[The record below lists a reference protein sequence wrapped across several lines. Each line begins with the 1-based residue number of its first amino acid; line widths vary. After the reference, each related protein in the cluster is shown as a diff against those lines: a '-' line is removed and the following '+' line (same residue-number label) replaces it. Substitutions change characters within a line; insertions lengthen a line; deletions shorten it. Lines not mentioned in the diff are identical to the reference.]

1 MDDYS
6 VLDPEKLKQYNIL
19 TSNLEEVIGENEI
32 KQILSSGGKP
42 KIYWGT
48 ATTGQPH
55 LGYFVPIFKIADFL
69 SIDCEVIILFADLH
83 AYLDNMKTN
92 WDLLEYRCSWYELI
106 IKEMLK
112 CVGIT
117 ENILNKNLKFI
128 RGTEYQLTKEYTL
141 DMYKMSALVS
151 VDEMK
156 KAGSEVVKEAESP
169 LISGLLY
176 PILQALDEQYLEVD
190 IQFGGI
196 DQRKIFMFARDYMHR
211 IGYKKRSYLMN
222 SLVPGLTESGKMSSS
237 EPNSKIDFSD
247 SCKVIRKKIKSAF
260 SIDGQAQD
268 NCLLA
273 ISRHIIFKF
282 LELNANKNNKND
294 KDDKNN
300 ETKSRFIIKQPE
312 KFGGNIYE
320 FLNANE
326 LEQAFQGNEICSADL
341 KTTVAEYII
350 QFIKPLQEVVQKN
363 LKLRKQ
369 AYGF

>member
-1 MDDYS
+1 MNEQNNKDYS
-6 VLDPEKLKQYNIL
+6 IL
-19 TSNLEEVIGENEI
+19 ISNLEEVIGDNDI
-32 KQILSSGGKP
+32 KKILESGKKP

-55 LGYFVPIFKIADFL
+55 LGYFVPILKIADFL
-69 SIDCEVIILFADLH
+69 SIGCEVIILFADLH

-92 WDLLEYRCSWYELI
+92 WELLEYRCAWYELI
-106 IKEMLK
+106 IKEMFK
-112 CVGIT
+112 CVGINEDT
-117 ENILNKNLKFI
+117 LINNLKFI
-128 RGTEYQLTKEYTL
+128 RGSEYQLTHDYTL
-141 DMYKMSALVS
+141 DMYKMSALVD
-151 VDEMK
+151 VAEMK
-156 KAGSEVVKEAESP
+156 KAGSEVVKEAEEP

-176 PILQALDEQYLEVD
+176 PILQALDEQYLDVD

-196 DQRKIFMFARDYMHR
+196 DQRKIFMFARDHMPR

-222 SLVPGLTESGKMSSS
+222 PLVPGLSESGKMSSS

-247 SCKVIRKKIKSAF
+247 TNKIIRKKIKSAF

-273 ISRHIIFKF
+273 ISKHIIFRF
-282 LELNANKNNKND
+282 LDLNLIN
-294 KDDKNN
+294 
-300 ETKSRFIIKQPE
+300 TFVVKQPE

-320 FLNANE
+320 FISPIE
-326 LEQAFQGNEICSADL
+326 LEQAFTNNKICSADL
-341 KTTVAEYII
+341 KTAIAEYII

-369 AYGF
+369 AYGV